1 MLVQRGLND
10 RVLHHDVPD
19 RVQQRLAITREELEK
34 QLEGTASERV
44 RTWGK
49 DLAHS
54 FGGYLK

>member
-19 RVQQRLAITREELEK
+19 RVQQRLAITREELDR
-34 QLEGTASERV
+34 QLEGTTGGSLK
-44 RTWGK
+44 TSMK